1 MDREAQQELHQK
13 SLRNVRALLDKE
25 EAELAR
31 QKKAPKMLLYAFIP
45 ALVLVAVVVIWG
57 IPGSPARKAGA
68 AANPKLLECQ
78 MRVWAEMSGERE
90 RAIRAQNP
98 SITPSEVGALLQKE
112 NAKIEQAALRRCQDQ
127 GAR

>member
-25 EAELAR
+25 EEELAR

-45 ALVLVAVVVIWG
+45 AIVLVAVVVIWG
-57 IPGSPARKAGA
+57 IPGSRAPKSGA
-68 AANPKLLECQ
+68 SSSPKLLECQ

-90 RAIRAQNP
+90 KEIRAQVP
-98 SITPSEVGALLQKE
+98 GITPAEVGARLQKE
-112 NAKIEQAALRRCQDQ
+112 NALIEQAALARCKSE
-127 GAR
+127 GVR

>member
-25 EAELAR
+25 EEELAR

-45 ALVLVAVVVIWG
+45 AIVLVAVVVIWG
-57 IPGSPARKAGA
+57 VPGSPTRKAGTA
-68 AANPKLLECQ
+68 SPKLLECQ

-90 RAIRAQNP
+90 REIRSQNP
-98 SITPSEVGALLQKE
+98 DITPGEVGAKLQQE
-112 NAKIEQAALRRCQDQ
+112 NANIEQAALRRCESE
-127 GAR
+127 GLR

>member
-25 EAELAR
+25 EEELAR

-45 ALVLVAVVVIWG
+45 AIVLVAVVVIWG
-57 IPGSPARKAGA
+57 VPGSRVPKSA
-68 AANPKLLECQ
+68 ASSPKLLECQ

-90 RAIRAQNP
+90 KEIRAQSP
-98 SITPSEVGALLQKE
+98 GITASEVGARLQKE
-112 NAKIEQAALRRCQDQ
+112 NAVIEQAALRRCNSE
-127 GAR
+127 GVR

>member
-25 EAELAR
+25 EEELAR

-45 ALVLVAVVVIWG
+45 AIVLVAGVVIWG
-57 IPGSPARKAGA
+57 IPGSRAPKSGA
-68 AANPKLLECQ
+68 ASSPKLLECQ

-90 RAIRAQNP
+90 REIRAQTP
-98 SITPSEVGALLQKE
+98 GITPAEVGARLQKE
-112 NAKIEQAALRRCQDQ
+112 NAVIEQAALRRCNSE
-127 GAR
+127 GVR

>member
-1 MDREAQQELHQK
+1 MDREAEQELHQK

-25 EAELAR
+25 EEELAR

-45 ALVLVAVVVIWG
+45 AIVLVAVVVIWG
-57 IPGSPARKAGA
+57 VPGSSTRKAGA
-68 AANPKLLECQ
+68 ASSPKLLECQ

-90 RAIRAQNP
+90 REIRSRYPN
-98 SITPSEVGALLQKE
+98 ITPGEVGAKLQQE
-112 NAKIEQAALRRCQDQ
+112 NANIEQAALRRCEAE